1 MMFHTFGHKGK
12 KTYSNNQILAK
23 KGYCDKRFYCKIVYS
38 SGDMTGTLPLDK
50 INKLPAN
57 GKTKKGGNST
67 QNTEIQNT
75 VSMGRYA
82 LDER

>member
-1 MMFHTFGHKGK
+1 
-12 KTYSNNQILAK
+12 
-23 KGYCDKRFYCKIVYS
+23 
-38 SGDMTGTLPLDK
+38 MTGTLSLDK

-67 QNTEIQNT
+67 LNTEIQNT